1 MSKAAL
7 EAQRA
12 NEFRIHYND
21 PGVLISVIT
30 NPNNPEYDDRVLLPV
45 NPNMVATLRLHG
57 QEQAAIGYKTDDQK
71 DGRQTVVLTDGRQR
85 WAAMQELWSQLK
97 AEKVNP
103 KDFPTFRVT
112 LTKYTSAAQK
122 FETAI
127 ITNVHRTALTPLD
140 LAKRLQ
146 NYLTLTG
153 DSKETRERAAILF
166 DLPSVSVVDYTLKLL
181 DASAPVQDALAKGE
195 ISATASRALSQAP
208 AEQQEELLKKVGAN
222 PSTRQVREAVG
233 EATGKKVVSLP
244 GRKVVA
250 AKIAE
255 KRAHLEEIA
264 AKLAADVATVD
275 ESYKHPLEAVACRDE
290 AWIAALNWIL
300 EGGVG

>member
-12 NEFRIHYND
+12 NEFRIRYND

-71 DGRQTVVLTDGRQR
+71 DGRQTVILTDGRQR
-85 WAAMQELWSQLK
+85 WAAMQELWRQLK
-97 AEKVNP
+97 AEKVDP
-103 KDFPTFRVT
+103 KDFPTFRIT
-112 LTKYTSAAQK
+112 LTRYTSPTQK

-153 DSKETRERAAILF
+153 DSKETRERAAVLF

-181 DASAPVQDALAKGE
+181 EASAPVQDALAKGE

-222 PSTRQVREAVG
+222 PSTREVREAVG

-255 KRAHLEEIA
+255 KRAHLEELGAEIA
-264 AKLAADVATVD
+264 TYGEGAPEIERLAAMA
-275 ESYKHPLEAVACRDE
+275 SRDE
-290 AWIAALNWIL
+290 AWIDALNWIL